1 MAVNKNFVVKNGL
14 EVNTD
19 LIFADAST
27 EKVGIGST
35 IPATQLDVKGG
46 IAVTDINATGVTT
59 VVTLRGT
66 TGIVTTID
74 AISIQATN
82 LTVSGVSTGLS
93 INSATNFY
101 VSGVTTTTTLDV
113 IGTGNMAVGII
124 TNAQGTNLNY
134 AGISTLGVTTT
145 TDLTAQK
152 LNVSGI
158 STLATNVIF
167 TKDASG
173 IGATVGAAV
182 GVVTYYGDGVNL
194 TNVSGQGVGV
204 RTTGAIVGYGFTILN
219 FIGAGNTFAVDGKT
233 VDISIAGG
241 GGGGSVSIG
250 SEAPDSPS
258 SGSLWYHTEYGRTFV
273 YFDEV
278 TLGIGNTAVW
288 VDAAPFNQGG
298 QFINKYGDNA
308 LGAIGY
314 TGGTTSQASI
324 YYTGD
329 PNTGIYFPAA
339 DHVGIVAGGT
349 KSLEVNPSGIS
360 VVGVITGDGSGLTGV
375 ASTDNII
382 TTTEAKLLGGVRMEG
397 FTTSATMNVTGISTF
412 RNDITLTG
420 SQAGVTSVFWDASA
434 NTLQFQ
440 DLSYAKFGAGGDLSI
455 YHDASH
461 SYISEQG
468 TGNLKVLT
476 SLFSL
481 KNPADNSVMIQA
493 TKGDSVDLYYSG
505 SKKIETT
512 STGAVV
518 TSVLTATSFIGTAAT
533 IGTGVTINNTGID
546 AGIAA
551 GIITAK
557 EYHGDGSNL
566 SGIAAGGSGQFNTS
580 ISGATQYDV
589 TASMATAYTA
599 SATATI
605 RTVVHS
611 IHICNISASEV
622 TVSGEMQTNF
632 SFAHTIP
639 VPAGSAVEL
648 LKQPKVLGPSET
660 IELQASSTS
669 SLEAT
674 IIVEEKEDTAL
685 WDAQIAL
692 SSAAT
697 LTDLYTSSSYP
708 SVVQSI
714 LLCNNDGSN
723 DVKARVVWTD
733 GSNNVQSYL
742 VYDMVIPADST
753 VEICE
758 QPKYLATGYKLR
770 AYANQ
775 ADRLEITASGSQIVS

>member
-124 TNAQGTNLNY
+124 TNAQGTNVNYSGIGTIATLN
-134 AGISTLGVTTT
+134 STTLVAASAKVS
-145 TDLTAQK
+145 DLTDNRVVVAGT
-152 LNVSGI
+152 SGELEDSANLTFDGTQLTGTGNLKI
-158 STLATNVIF
+158 TGVGTINNVIM
-167 TKDASG
+167 TADASG

-273 YFDEV
+273 YYDEV

-339 DHVGIVAGGT
+339 DHVGFVAG
-349 KSLEVNPSGIS
+349 
-360 VVGVITGDGSGLTGV
+360 
-375 ASTDNII
+375 
-382 TTTEAKLLGGVRMEG
+382 
-397 FTTSATMNVTGISTF
+397 
-412 RNDITLTG
+412 
-420 SQAGVTSVFWDASA
+420 
-434 NTLQFQ
+434 
-440 DLSYAKFGAGGDLSI
+440 
-455 YHDASH
+455 
-461 SYISEQG
+461 
-468 TGNLKVLT
+468 
-476 SLFSL
+476 
-481 KNPADNSVMIQA
+481 
-493 TKGDSVDLYYSG
+493 
-505 SKKIETT
+505 
-512 STGAVV
+512 
-518 TSVLTATSFIGTAAT
+518 
-533 IGTGVTINNTGID
+533 
-546 AGIAA
+546 
-551 GIITAK
+551 
-557 EYHGDGSNL
+557 
-566 SGIAAGGSGQFNTS
+566 
-580 ISGATQYDV
+580 
-589 TASMATAYTA
+589 
-599 SATATI
+599 
-605 RTVVHS
+605 
-611 IHICNISASEV
+611 
-622 TVSGEMQTNF
+622 
-632 SFAHTIP
+632 
-639 VPAGSAVEL
+639 
-648 LKQPKVLGPSET
+648 
-660 IELQASSTS
+660 
-669 SLEAT
+669 
-674 IIVEEKEDTAL
+674 
-685 WDAQIAL
+685 
-692 SSAAT
+692 
-697 LTDLYTSSSYP
+697 
-708 SVVQSI
+708 
-714 LLCNNDGSN
+714 
-723 DVKARVVWTD
+723 
-733 GSNNVQSYL
+733 
-742 VYDMVIPADST
+742 
-753 VEICE
+753 
-758 QPKYLATGYKLR
+758 
-770 AYANQ
+770 
-775 ADRLEITASGSQIVS
+775 